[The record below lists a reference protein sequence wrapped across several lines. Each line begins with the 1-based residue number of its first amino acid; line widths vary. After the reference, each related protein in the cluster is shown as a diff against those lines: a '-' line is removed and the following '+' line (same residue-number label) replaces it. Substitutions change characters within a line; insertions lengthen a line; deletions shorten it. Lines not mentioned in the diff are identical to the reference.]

1 LKKPTIAAVLL
12 VALLLWACPA
22 QEQDLW
28 PGITQAKVQ
37 RVVDGDTFVLE
48 NGERVRFIGVNA
60 PEMATKPPNPPKPAE
75 PGAEAATKF
84 TRDKVEGKTVWLEAE
99 GNDRDRYGRLR
110 RYVWLSR
117 PTNPDD
123 ESQIRRHQLNALLL
137 SNGHAVVLRVEKMK
151 NETLFRQLEKEGKG
165 KKAANRQP

>member
-48 NGERVRFIGVNA
+48 NKERVRFIGVDT
-60 PEMATKPPNPPKPAE
+60 PEMTPAPPQ
-75 PGAEAATKF
+75 PGAVEATNYTK
-84 TRDKVEGKTVWLEAE
+84 KMVEGKTVWLEAE